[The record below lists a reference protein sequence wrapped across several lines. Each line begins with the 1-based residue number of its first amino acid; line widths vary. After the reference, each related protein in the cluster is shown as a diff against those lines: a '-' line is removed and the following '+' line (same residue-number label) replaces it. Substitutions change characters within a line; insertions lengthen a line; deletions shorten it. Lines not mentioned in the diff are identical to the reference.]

1 MKPLL
6 VGEANPYQSDP
17 RLAQRYALYPDPER
31 CAGWNLC
38 HRVMQLDED
47 EYLRRFDRVNLCDG
61 KWGMKEAREH
71 AGALTIK
78 YLLSWVD
85 ENALAASSPHK
96 SFVLCGSKVCS
107 AFTGAARLRGLPEV
121 SFQPFTINT
130 EYWSKMLPLVIL
142 PHPSGLSRAWNEP
155 GAHERARAVLREAGV
170 L

>member
-6 VGEANPYQSDP
+6 VGESNPYQSDP
-17 RLAQRYALYPDPER
+17 RLAQRYALYPEPER

-38 HRVMQLDED
+38 YRVMQLEED

-61 KWGMKEAREH
+61 KWGMKEARAKAARLEYERH
-71 AGALTIK
+71 AEDHPII
-78 YLLSWVD
+78 
-85 ENALAASSPHK
+85 
-96 SFVLCGSKVCS
+96 VLCGSKVCA
-107 AFTGAARLRGLPEV
+107 AFET
-121 SFQPFTINT
+121 SFMPFCFERRTPNSSLGQGPIYN
-130 EYWSKMLPLVIL
+130 YVIL

>member
-17 RLAQRYALYPDPER
+17 RLAQRYALYPDPPR

-38 HRVMQLDED
+38 HTIMQLDEG
-47 EYLRRFDRVNLCDG
+47 EYLSRFDRVNLCDG
-61 KWGMKEAREH
+61 KWSTREAKDR
-71 AGALTIK
+71 ALKIRGAALTH
-78 YLLSWVD
+78 LSQRQVV
-85 ENALAASSPHK
+85 
-96 SFVLCGSKVCS
+96 VLCGSKVTQ
-107 AFTGAARLRGLPEV
+107 AFFFKYDPFS
-121 SFQPFTINT
+121 SFPFCGRQ
-130 EYWSKMLPLVIL
+130 YVVL